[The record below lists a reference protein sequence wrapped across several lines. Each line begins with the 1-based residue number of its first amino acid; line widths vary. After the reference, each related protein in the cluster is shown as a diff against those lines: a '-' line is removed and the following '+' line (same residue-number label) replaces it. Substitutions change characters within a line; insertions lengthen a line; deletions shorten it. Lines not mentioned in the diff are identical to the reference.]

1 MPPDESSSAT
11 GGAELERGYRSL
23 AVRAEHD
30 GPCDDCRDKIGAAE
44 SSEPPGVAIRKA
56 NELGDYMKAE
66 ALRILND
73 PTVEPRR
80 FTETEFFARRLYLEL
95 LQGKHGRRLVNEPLP
110 RNVPTNVVSALEK
123 HFGRK
128 RSEIRRAD
136 LLSLRE
142 CSPRHDRPYHRGQSP
157 AGEAGDAR
165 GRVRGGQEELRDE
178 SAEAPPYHRVL
189 DEESGRVA
197 GSRHVMHI
205 DWFFGPDGHG
215 FVLDSEGQPQSSVAT
230 PFHGIVGLGLRDLL
244 FREGVPPD
252 AWVNN
257 AHLIFDEQVERA
269 VTAELAML
277 RAYADECEA
286 LSFGDSAVAVRTYL
300 EERWGDL
307 AARAEAWNVKE
318 GHTSSVWN
326 VMLDEQAE
334 EPREFALNIG
344 RDKAA
349 GAGALAAT
357 SGRMREIKAR
367 CSDIKMAAVLD
378 IRSVRLMRRRG
389 TVDVVVTQNE
399 WVGDSCEIHALG
411 NGGPSSGQYLAYR
424 SRRPTWC
431 QPGSCLFTAAG
442 APTTSGRRSREIWRA
457 SGMSPA
463 RRAWMRRSSTS
474 LMEMRSGTAPEPSWS
489 RSPSEPAM
497 SDYIVTVPNGAQSF
511 NHDGAT
517 YNSGDQFASDD
528 ACQVLAFYQSFNATN
543 PTGGRT
549 DGTPAFWQN
558 IEAACPAGAGA
569 APPAAQLGPADESP
583 APPGSDS
590 PGDQGAPEVPASTS
604 GTETN
609 ASPPGTGDDASTAE
623 EPTRPPAGE
632 PDPIARASNRK
643 CR

>member
-1 MPPDESSSAT
+1 
-11 GGAELERGYRSL
+11 
-23 AVRAEHD
+23 
-30 GPCDDCRDKIGAAE
+30 
-44 SSEPPGVAIRKA
+44 
-56 NELGDYMKAE
+56 
-66 ALRILND
+66 
-73 PTVEPRR
+73 
-80 FTETEFFARRLYLEL
+80 
-95 LQGKHGRRLVNEPLP
+95 
-110 RNVPTNVVSALEK
+110 
-123 HFGRK
+123 
-128 RSEIRRAD
+128 
-136 LLSLRE
+136 
-142 CSPRHDRPYHRGQSP
+142 
-157 AGEAGDAR
+157 
-165 GRVRGGQEELRDE
+165 
-178 SAEAPPYHRVL
+178 
-189 DEESGRVA
+189 
-197 GSRHVMHI
+197 MHI

-349 GAGALAAT
+349 GAELAAT

-411 NGGPSSGQYLAYR
+411 NGGPSSGQYLLVDRFLTSDVVPARILSVYG
-424 SRRPTWC
+424 RRCTDDERTQIERDLARFRHVAC
-431 QPGSCLFTAAG
+431 AAG
-442 APTTSGRRSREIWRA
+442 VDAPVVDLTHGDAVWDGSGAVVVAVS
-457 SGMSPA
+457 
-463 RRAWMRRSSTS
+463 
-474 LMEMRSGTAPEPSWS
+474 
-489 RSPSEPAM
+489 
-497 SDYIVTVPNGAQSF
+497 
-511 NHDGAT
+511 
-517 YNSGDQFASDD
+517 
-528 ACQVLAFYQSFNATN
+528 
-543 PTGGRT
+543 
-549 DGTPAFWQN
+549 
-558 IEAACPAGAGA
+558 
-569 APPAAQLGPADESP
+569 
-583 APPGSDS
+583 
-590 PGDQGAPEVPASTS
+590 
-604 GTETN
+604 
-609 ASPPGTGDDASTAE
+609 
-623 EPTRPPAGE
+623 
-632 PDPIARASNRK
+632 
-643 CR
+643 